1 MPGDRRHRTTGG
13 DDRYDTDA
21 FAAGVR
27 EVFDVEMFLRWAGVN
42 ILVGAWDNYFATP
55 ANYYLYNA
63 GRGDHADVIAA
74 PYFRFIPWDYDNT
87 FGIDYFGTAWQYT
100 DLLDWASN
108 TAEYWRRNGHGGRS
122 QLPLITNL
130 LRHTGFRRYYLD
142 HLEHLL
148 DTSFNRPAIDAMIGA
163 SNLWGR
169 VVPGAY
175 LESDSPH
182 GAPYTGRQ
190 YTNDEVYQTGFEQFE
205 LRHGQTFVLGVHHYV
220 RMRYDSARKQLDEL
234 RRRDPVGS
242 SGASFAAH
250 HLATA

>member
-1 MPGDRRHRTTGG
+1 
-13 DDRYDTDA
+13 
-21 FAAGVR
+21 
-27 EVFDVEMFLRWAGVN
+27 
-42 ILVGAWDNYFATP
+42 
-55 ANYYLYNA
+55 
-63 GRGDHADVIAA
+63 
-74 PYFRFIPWDYDNT
+74 
-87 FGIDYFGTAWQYT
+87 
-100 DLLDWASN
+100 LLDWASN

-182 GAPYTGRQ
+182 GAPFTGRQ

-250 HLATA
+250 HLATT